1 MQNIQEMNAQ
11 MDPTITTVTGQAPEP
26 TTEETTAQGQEPGA
40 EQSTPDIETLLKEVK
55 TLRKEAASWRTKLR
69 ATEEAEEQ
77 RRRSEM
83 TELEKLKADLEA
95 ERQARAAAETQRTQ
109 QLLRTQVISAAAKAG
124 FNDPEDAVRLLD
136 QTALEIDDQGRIGG
150 LERELKALLAA
161 KPYLAK
167 QTGTISPTNPAGGA
181 PAQSDQDRL
190 RRIYGM
196 GGQSNVFGGQGGGV
210 FWNTKE

>member
-1 MQNIQEMNAQ
+1 
-11 MDPTITTVTGQAPEP
+11 MDPTITGQAP
-26 TTEETTAQGQEPGA
+26 TTEEQTTTQGQEPGA

-69 ATEEAEEQ
+69 QAEETEEQ

-95 ERQARAAAETQRTQ
+95 ERQARATAEQQRTQ

-136 QTALEIDDQGRIGG
+136 QTALEIDDHGQIGG

-161 KPYLAK
+161 KPYLATK
-167 QTGTISPTNPAGGA
+167 TGTILPTNPAGGA
-181 PAQSDQDRL
+181 PGQSPEERL
-190 RRIYGM
+190 KRIYGM
-196 GGQSNVFGGQGGGV
+196 GSSANVFGGSGGGV
-210 FWNTKE
+210 FWSTTTE

>member
-1 MQNIQEMNAQ
+1 
-11 MDPTITTVTGQAPEP
+11 MDPLLTGQAPGTP
-26 TTEETTAQGQEPGA
+26 TEETTAQGQEPGA
-40 EQSTPDIETLLKEVK
+40 EQSTPDIDVLLKEVK
-55 TLRKEAASWRTKLR
+55 SLRQEAASWRTKLR
-69 ATEEAEEQ
+69 KAEEAEEQ

-124 FNDPEDAVRLLD
+124 FNDPEDAVRMLD
-136 QTALEIDDQGRIGG
+136 QTALEIDDKGQIGG

-167 QTGTISPTNPAGGA
+167 QSGTISPTNPAGGA
-181 PAQSDQDRL
+181 QGPSTEERL
-190 RRIYGM
+190 KRIYGM
-196 GGQSNVFGGQGGGV
+196 GGQSNVFGGPGGGV
-210 FWNTKE
+210 FWSTTTE